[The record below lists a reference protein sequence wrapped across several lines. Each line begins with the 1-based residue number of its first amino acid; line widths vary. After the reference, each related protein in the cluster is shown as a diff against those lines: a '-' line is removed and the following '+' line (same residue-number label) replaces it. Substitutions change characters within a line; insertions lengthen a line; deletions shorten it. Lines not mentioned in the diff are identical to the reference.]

1 MIKEILTLR
10 ALSNKLKKLGVGS
23 VKTFLE
29 RCEIPE
35 ASEELRR
42 ELDVNVTPEQWNG
55 AIAVIKELF
64 K

>member
-10 ALSNKLKKLGVGS
+10 ALSNKLKKLGVDS
-23 VKTFLE
+23 VKSFLE
-29 RCEIPE
+29 RCNIPE
-35 ASEELRR
+35 GAEEIRR
-42 ELDVNVTPEQWNG
+42 ELDINVTPEQWDG